1 MSALK
6 AVATVAR
13 MEGRRLD
20 FENNPELQ
28 RFVLTGVR
36 PTGNQLGAGAYGSV
50 EELDVNGLVCAGKKL
65 DEALLE
71 QCNAG
76 VADIV
81 HKYFLECQV

>member
-1 MSALK
+1 
-6 AVATVAR
+6 

-65 DEALLE
+65 HEALLE

-81 HKYFLECQV
+81 RKYFLECQV